1 MVYAFSFWC
10 ARHGKYMVL
19 AGFRVIL
26 LECLC
31 FGDFHMIHVNRTV
44 LRNSEGSFL
53 RIEGAPL
60 YDHKFRIDE
69 EAEGSVES
77 WQWCWNDSTKSVYCV
92 QCAGMEILFP
102 DTRPRFVQLH
112 RFVAYV
118 VSRKRGETRRIG
130 RVSVPN
136 PFDYRLSALFVS
148 YLNSSEIDLS
158 MTEPSA
164 IAEALIR
171 RGDIGKVLD
180 ELVRRGGR

>member
-1 MVYAFSFWC
+1 
-10 ARHGKYMVL
+10 
-19 AGFRVIL
+19 
-26 LECLC
+26 
-31 FGDFHMIHVNRTV
+31 
-44 LRNSEGSFL
+44 
-53 RIEGAPL
+53 
-60 YDHKFRIDE
+60 
-69 EAEGSVES
+69 
-77 WQWCWNDSTKSVYCV
+77 
-92 QCAGMEILFP
+92 MEILFP